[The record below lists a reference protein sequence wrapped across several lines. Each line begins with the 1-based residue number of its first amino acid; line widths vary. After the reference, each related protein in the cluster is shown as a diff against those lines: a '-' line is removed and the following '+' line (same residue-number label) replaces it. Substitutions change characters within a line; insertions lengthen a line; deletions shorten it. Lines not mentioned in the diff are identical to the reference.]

1 MLYHGIWDDMW
12 ELPEKDSFAK
22 SVSRQNGMYQMLSWD
37 NQCHPNSCN
46 SYLREKS
53 MERISEKSSICA
65 YFFSIILPGLGQIY
79 LDHKKR
85 GFTIL
90 TGALILSLAL
100 SFLFAFPLNWI
111 LWLCIGYGK
120 CSTHF
125 SCTNLSTR
133 ELKHLVINKVL
144 NSTTFKLH

>member
-1 MLYHGIWDDMW
+1 MW

-53 MERISEKSSICA
+53 MERISEKSSIYA

-90 TGALILSLAL
+90 TGSLILSLAL

-111 LWLCIGYGK
+111 IMATYWIWQVFDAFFLYK
-120 CSTHF
+120 S
-125 SCTNLSTR
+125 
-133 ELKHLVINKVL
+133 INKG
-144 NSTTFKLH
+144 TKTFSDKQSSEFNNL